1 MGMSS
6 EPLVAECLAIYS
18 DRAAWPS
25 FAGTAEPTVRH
36 KSATRAYA
44 EQVPVGPIATHLLQT
59 TPSKRGILNCVRG
72 VFKQFKKALKETNPS
87 IEYVVEEFPKF
98 GATDYTPLLTRF

>member
-1 MGMSS
+1 MGTSN
-6 EPLVAECLAIYS
+6 EPLATGCLAIYS
-18 DRAAWPS
+18 DRAAWLS

-36 KSATRAYA
+36 KSATKAYA
-44 EQVPVGPIATHLLQT
+44 EQVLVGPIAKHLLHITQ
-59 TPSKRGILNCVRG
+59 SKREILNCVRG

-87 IEYVVEEFPKF
+87 IEFVVEEFPKF